1 MSKVL
6 LPAIVGERQQL
17 ESALEK
23 LDRARDRGGWLS
35 YFDRQLR
42 DIDGQL
48 SLVKATEQACEPGL
62 IAGYWHVKR
71 DNPQTVPSF
80 LVIQGPNGEFIEPHS
95 GVLDDLR
102 QSDLQRP
109 GALEEIRRA
118 QQREIADNKKR
129 SAALREDRIEELST
143 RIKAI
148 DSPGIRMGGT
158 WSASVKGKR
167 GKR

>member
-48 SLVKATEQACEPGL
+48 SLVKATEQACEPL
-62 IAGYWHVKR
+62 DY
-71 DNPQTVPSF
+71 
-80 LVIQGPNGEFIEPHS
+80 EIE
-95 GVLDDLR
+95 
-102 QSDLQRP
+102 
-109 GALEEIRRA
+109 
-118 QQREIADNKKR
+118 
-129 SAALREDRIEELST
+129 RIEYLLASHAT
-143 RIKAI
+143 RN
-148 DSPGIRMGGT
+148 R
-158 WSASVKGKR
+158 KR
-167 GKR
+167 EV